1 MGKTPEASPEAQE
14 LISLLKHLKTD
25 AFVCFAFIITT
36 LDIINILS
44 PHELF
49 RHSLAFFCMAKQY
62 FKHCALLLWLMY
74 LWHVTHQMIMC
85 LIFRHYVNSIS
96 IHIFLKKDT
105 SLGILVVLTAAA
117 WMPVYGWFYCLLG
130 WLECFFSCCF
140 LNNVI
145 TTFWHFEM
153 FLSMW
158 AECDATA
165 GHTSLTAI
173 REPS

>member
-1 MGKTPEASPEAQE
+1 MLSTQIAQDFCT
-14 LISLLKHLKTD
+14 LLSLPWLKSVMIYPDTM
-25 AFVCFAFIITT
+25 T
-36 LDIINILS
+36 LVDYVVYCNS
-44 PHELF
+44 NHHYWF